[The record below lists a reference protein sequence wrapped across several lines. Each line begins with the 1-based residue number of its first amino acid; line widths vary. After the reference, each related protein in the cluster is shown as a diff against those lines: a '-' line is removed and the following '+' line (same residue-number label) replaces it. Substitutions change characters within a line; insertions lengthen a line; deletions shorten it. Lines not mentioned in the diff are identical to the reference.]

1 MKNPLRLLGF
11 TLLLPVLGGCFTLHE
26 SRIESDYSYSGDFRY
41 YKTYDFMREPS
52 QAGDTT
58 HLSAMLREAINTR
71 LRQQGY
77 HPATRR
83 PDLLISY
90 RLFEGTM
97 RMRGYDQPD
106 IQDWVANG
114 VVQKEDA
121 DENSEHESYHPTRVL
136 LTNGTLLIT
145 LVDAR
150 SQRAVWNGYASGVEV
165 PDNALAEVVM
175 RRSVRSIFDRYRV
188 FTQGFLVNPDERQ

>member
-1 MKNPLRLLGF
+1 MKNPLRLLG
-11 TLLLPVLGGCFTLHE
+11 LALVVPALGGCFTLHE

-58 HLSAMLREAINTR
+58 RLTALLRDAINTR

-77 HPATRR
+77 RPATRR

-97 RMRGYDQPD
+97 RMRGYDQPA
-106 IQDWVANG
+106 IEEWVASG
-114 VVQKEDA
+114 TVQEEDA
-121 DENSEHESYHPTRVL
+121 AENDVHQTYRPTRVL

-188 FTQGFLVNPDERQ
+188 FTQGFLAKPEGPQ

>member
-1 MKNPLRLLGF
+1 MKNLLRILAFILAV
-11 TLLLPVLGGCFTLHE
+11 PALGGCFTLHE

-41 YKTYDFMREPS
+41 YKTYDFMRESS
-52 QAGDTT
+52 QPTDTT
-58 HLSAMLREAINTR
+58 HLSEMLRDAINTR

-83 PDLLISY
+83 PDLLVSY
-90 RLFEGTM
+90 RMFEGSM
-97 RMRGYDQPD
+97 RMRGYDQPA
-106 IQDWVANG
+106 IEDWVANG
-114 VVQKEDA
+114 VVDKE
-121 DENSEHESYHPTRVL
+121 EEEQHNHEGYRPTRIL

-165 PDNALAEVVM
+165 PSGPWAEVVL
-175 RRSVRSIFDRYRV
+175 RRSVRSIFDHYRI
-188 FTQGFLVNPDERQ
+188 FTQGFLDKPDERQ